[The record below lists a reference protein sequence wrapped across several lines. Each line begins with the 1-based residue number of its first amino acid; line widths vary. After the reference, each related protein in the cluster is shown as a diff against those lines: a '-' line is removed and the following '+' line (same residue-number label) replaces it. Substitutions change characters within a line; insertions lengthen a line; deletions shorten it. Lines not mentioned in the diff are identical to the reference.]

1 MHEVSGQKAKMKGS
15 TEQLGHIS
23 HIQFP
28 HQIEAM
34 NFDGAHT
41 DLQFGGDFAV
51 GVPD

>member
-1 MHEVSGQKAKMKGS
+1 MKGS

-41 DLQFGGDFAV
+41 DLQ
-51 GVPD
+51 

>member
-1 MHEVSGQKAKMKGS
+1 VKGS

-41 DLQFGGDFAV
+41 DLQYGGDFAV
-51 GVPD
+51 GVPN